1 MGKHT
6 IDSLPMTSCIMSLDT
21 CHTTFAVKR
30 RINMSSYTLYLILGT
45 VITVGICFALSPR
58 VQTTDGFFK
67 GFSDSGDAPSLWTLV
82 LSQVTTWIFARSLMT
97 AAMLGFYYGIAG
109 ALAYAAY
116 YISFLTGGKII
127 DHLRFK
133 HGKSNI
139 QSFMQEQF
147 GSIGNHCYNLVIA
160 IRLLSEVFSNLLVI
174 GLIFGITGS
183 KEHILAMTGI
193 AVITFAYSM
202 FGGLRASLRT
212 DVFQAILVILALVM
226 LFMLML
232 FHPGFSWSAVVTSS
246 PDVTSPGWVLLAVAF
261 LQVWSYPLH
270 DPVMM
275 DRGFLADREVTRK
288 SFNYAAIISIV
299 CILVFAMLGVFAG
312 VVKADGESMIQT
324 LTRLFHEPCM
334 IIFNMALIISAIS
347 TLDSTFSSASKLV
360 AVDMK
365 IVQATTANGR
375 WVMLAFLLGGGLF
388 LLFDSKDLYAAVA
401 VSGTASMFLAPVI
414 FFSIWGKRAIAPWAL
429 VVAFIAAI
437 AGSALYMLESSGY
450 IHWMEPLLGYSH
462 KYSKLLIICIGILLI
477 GCGAFFLG
485 QKNES
490 TTKEV

>member
-1 MGKHT
+1 
-6 IDSLPMTSCIMSLDT
+6 
-21 CHTTFAVKR
+21 
-30 RINMSSYTLYLILGT
+30 MSSYTLYLILGT
-45 VITVGICFALSPR
+45 VLIVGICFALSPR
-58 VQTTDGFFK
+58 VQTADGFFR
-67 GFSDSGDAPSLWTLV
+67 GFSDAGDAPSLWTLV

-97 AAMLGFYYGIAG
+97 AAILGFYYGIAG

-116 YISFLTGGKII
+116 YLSFLTGGKII
-127 DHLRFK
+127 DQLRFK
-133 HGKSNI
+133 HGKGNI

-147 GSIGNHCYNLVIA
+147 GSLGNYCYNLVIA
-160 IRLLSEVFSNLLVI
+160 LRLLSEVFSNLLVI
-174 GLIFGITGS
+174 GLIFGIVGS
-183 KEHILAMTGI
+183 KEHILAMVGI
-193 AVITFAYSM
+193 ATTTFVYSM

-212 DVFQAILVILALVM
+212 DVLQALLVILALAM

-232 FHPGFSWSAVVTSS
+232 FHPGFSWTAVLSSS

-288 SFNYAAIISIV
+288 SFNYAAIISII

-312 VVKADGESMIQT
+312 IVKVDGESMIQT

-347 TLDSTFSSASKLV
+347 TLDSTFSSAAKLV

-365 IVQATTANGR
+365 IVEPTAANGR
-375 WVMLAFLLGGGLF
+375 WVMLAFLLGGGSF

-401 VSGTASMFLAPVI
+401 VSGTVSMFLAPVI
-414 FFSIWGKRAIAPWAL
+414 FFSIWGGRAIASWAL
-429 VVAFIAAI
+429 VLAFVCAI
-437 AGSALYMLESSGY
+437 AGGALYMLESSAY
-450 IHWMEPLLGYSH
+450 VDWMEPLFGYSH
-462 KYSKLLIICIGILLI
+462 KYSKLLIICIGILII
-477 GCGAFFLG
+477 GCTAFFLG
-485 QKNES
+485 QKNKP
-490 TTKEV
+490 TTVTV